1 MLNADIHQLN
11 AQLYSQYD
19 LGAENLKR
27 TCCID
32 CGFTG
37 PQSLIGP
44 SACQSACVEMSIK
57 CQIAYRMQDLENFH
71 VCQRQVT
78 ANLLAQY

>member
-19 LGAENLKR
+19 LGAENMKR

-37 PQSLIGP
+37 RDWSICLSVSLCGDVNKMSDSIQDARSGEFSCM
-44 SACQSACVEMSIK
+44 SASSNC
-57 CQIAYRMQDLENFH
+57 
-71 VCQRQVT
+71 
-78 ANLLAQY
+78 